1 MDLSESACGT
11 RFPVCANKTGIGRLL
26 KLHRLLPLG
35 RKALIVA
42 MDQPRAIHVA
52 ALADPGRVLRNL
64 QPADVDAVLLT
75 LSTARHFE
83 GDLAGR
89 AVVISVSQDHQE
101 PQQVVEEA
109 VAFGASALKYEVY
122 PYSEREVTT
131 MRCLEALAIH
141 ADRWS
146 LPIMA
151 EVVPG
156 GFDQVAV
163 HTASNLLQSVRRAA
177 EAGADLAK
185 IPPPNEGTLA
195 EVTEYASIPV
205 LLLGG
210 ARRGGLD
217 EVLER
222 VRQLGPFVDGLVFG
236 RNVVEDP
243 EPATVVASLRKVL
256 DSLH

>member
-1 MDLSESACGT
+1 M
-11 RFPVCANKTGIGRLL
+11 GRLL
-26 KLHRLLPLG
+26 RLHRLLPPG

-52 ALADPGRVLRNL
+52 ALADPGRVLNSL
-64 QPADVDAVLLT
+64 QSADVDAYLLT
-75 LSTARHFE
+75 QSTARHFE
-83 GDLAGR
+83 NHLTGR

-101 PQQVVEEA
+101 PQQVVEQA

-122 PYSEREVTT
+122 PYSDLEVTT
-131 MRCLEALAIH
+131 MRCLEALAVH
-141 ADRWS
+141 ADRWN
-146 LPIMA
+146 LPVMA

-156 GFDQVAV
+156 GFEQVAV
-163 HTASNLLQSVRRAA
+163 HTASNLRQSIRRAA

-185 IPPPNEGTLA
+185 IPPPSEGTLP

-217 EVLER
+217 DMLAR
-222 VRQLGPFVDGLVFG
+222 VRQLGSAVDGLVFG
-236 RNVVEDP
+236 RYVVEDP
-243 EPATVVASLRKVL
+243 EPAKVVTALRKVL
-256 DSLH
+256 DTI